1 MSLTIK
7 FFFMKSRTVF
17 ISIFAMLLNVAV
29 FANNSE
35 RFVELAGSSVK
46 ISAVANTKAITVN
59 VNNLLNDVLEV
70 SLEDAD
76 GVILYTETAKNT
88 NSFTKR
94 LSLVNLDAGHYV
106 LTIKK
111 NLVKTVQPFELTA
124 TSVIIS
130 ENERKEK
137 FLPNIT
143 QKGNKL
149 DVNVLLG
156 KYSNV
161 HVLIYD
167 NEGRLVFEETNYVVL
182 DLHKRF
188 DLSKLGTGT
197 YLVEV
202 VAGEEVQYSTLSL

>member
-1 MSLTIK
+1 
-7 FFFMKSRTVF
+7 MKSRTVF

-46 ISAVANTKAITVN
+46 ISAVANTKALTVN
-59 VNNLLNDVLEV
+59 VNNLVNDVLEV
-70 SLEDAD
+70 SLQDAV
-76 GVILYTETAKNT
+76 GVVLYSETVKNT

-94 LSLVNLDAGHYV
+94 LSLVNLDAGHYI
-106 LTIKK
+106 LIIRK
-111 NLVKTVQPFELTA
+111 NLVKTVQPFELTE

-137 FLPNIT
+137 FLPNIF

-149 DVNVLLG
+149 DINVLLG

-167 NEGRLVFEETNYVVL
+167 NEGRLMFEETNYVVL

-188 DLSKLGTGT
+188 DLSNLSTGT

-202 VAGEEVQYSTLSL
+202 IAGDEVQYSTVSL

>member
-1 MSLTIK
+1 
-7 FFFMKSRTVF
+7 MKSRTVF

-59 VNNLLNDVLEV
+59 VNNLVNDVLEV
-70 SLEDAD
+70 SLQDAV
-76 GVILYTETAKNT
+76 GVILYSETVKNT

-94 LSLVNLDAGHYV
+94 LSLVNLDAGHYI
-106 LTIKK
+106 LIIRK
-111 NLVKTVQPFELTA
+111 NLVKTVQPFELTE

-137 FLPNIT
+137 FLPNIF

-149 DVNVLLG
+149 DINVLLG

-167 NEGRLVFEETNYVVL
+167 NEGRLMFEETNYVVL

-188 DLSKLGTGT
+188 DLSNLSTGT

-202 VAGEEVQYSTLSL
+202 IAGDEVQYSTVSL

>member
-7 FFFMKSRTVF
+7 FLFMKSRTVF

-46 ISAVANTKAITVN
+46 ISAVANTKALTVN
-59 VNNLLNDVLEV
+59 VNNLVNDVLEV
-70 SLEDAD
+70 SLQDAV
-76 GVILYTETAKNT
+76 GVVLYSETVKNT

-94 LSLVNLDAGHYV
+94 LSLVNLDAGHYI
-106 LTIKK
+106 LIIRK
-111 NLVKTVQPFELTA
+111 NLVKTVQPFELTE

-137 FLPNIT
+137 FLPNIF

-149 DVNVLLG
+149 DINVLLG

-167 NEGRLVFEETNYVVL
+167 NEGRLMFEETNYVVL

-188 DLSKLGTGT
+188 DLSNLSTGT

-202 VAGEEVQYSTLSL
+202 IAGDEVQYSTVSL

>member
-1 MSLTIK
+1 
-7 FFFMKSRTVF
+7 MKSRTVF

-137 FLPNIT
+137 FLPKII

-188 DLSKLGTGT
+188 DLTKLGTGT

>member
-188 DLSKLGTGT
+188 DLTKLGTGT

>member
-1 MSLTIK
+1 
-7 FFFMKSRTVF
+7 MKSRTVF

-94 LSLVNLDAGHYV
+94 LSLVNLDAGRYV

-188 DLSKLGTGT
+188 DLTKLGTGT

-202 VAGEEVQYSTLSL
+202 VAGEEVQYSTISL

>member
-1 MSLTIK
+1 
-7 FFFMKSRTVF
+7 
-17 ISIFAMLLNVAV
+17 MLLNVAV

-46 ISAVANTKAITVN
+46 ISAVANTKALTVN
-59 VNNLLNDVLEV
+59 VNNLVNDVLEV
-70 SLEDAD
+70 SLQDAV
-76 GVILYTETAKNT
+76 GVVLYSETVKNT

-94 LSLVNLDAGHYV
+94 LSLVNLDAGHYILV
-106 LTIKK
+106 IRK
-111 NLVKTVQPFELTA
+111 NLVKTVQPFELTE

-137 FLPNIT
+137 FLPNIF

-149 DVNVLLG
+149 DINVLLG

-167 NEGRLVFEETNYVVL
+167 NEGRLMFEETNYVVL

-188 DLSKLGTGT
+188 DLSNLSTGT

-202 VAGEEVQYSTLSL
+202 IAGDEVQYSTVSL

>member
-1 MSLTIK
+1 
-7 FFFMKSRTVF
+7 MKSRTVF
-17 ISIFAMLLNVAV
+17 ISIFAMLLNVAI

>member
-7 FFFMKSRTVF
+7 FLFMKSRTVF

-46 ISAVANTKAITVN
+46 ISAVANTKALTVN
-59 VNNLLNDVLEV
+59 VNNLVNDVLEV
-70 SLEDAD
+70 SLQDAV
-76 GVILYTETAKNT
+76 GVVLYSETVKNT

-94 LSLVNLDAGHYV
+94 LSLVNLDAGHYILV
-106 LTIKK
+106 IRK
-111 NLVKTVQPFELTA
+111 NLVKTVQPFELTE

-137 FLPNIT
+137 FLPNIF

-149 DVNVLLG
+149 DINVLLG

-167 NEGRLVFEETNYVVL
+167 NEGRLMFEETNYVVL

-188 DLSKLGTGT
+188 DLSNLSTGT

-202 VAGEEVQYSTLSL
+202 IAGDEVQYSTVSL

>member
-1 MSLTIK
+1 
-7 FFFMKSRTVF
+7 MKSRTVF

-46 ISAVANTKAITVN
+46 ISAVANTKALTVN
-59 VNNLLNDVLEV
+59 VNNLVNDVLEV
-70 SLEDAD
+70 SLQDAV
-76 GVILYTETAKNT
+76 GVVLYSETVKNT

-94 LSLVNLDAGHYV
+94 LSLVNLDAGHYILV
-106 LTIKK
+106 IRK
-111 NLVKTVQPFELTA
+111 NLVKTVQPFELTE

-137 FLPNIT
+137 FLPNIF

-149 DVNVLLG
+149 DINVLLG

-167 NEGRLVFEETNYVVL
+167 NEGRLMFEETNYVVL

-188 DLSKLGTGT
+188 DLSNLSTGT

-202 VAGEEVQYSTLSL
+202 IAGDEVQYSTVSL

>member
-46 ISAVANTKAITVN
+46 ISAVANSKAITVN

-94 LSLVNLDAGHYV
+94 LSLVNLDAGRYV

-188 DLSKLGTGT
+188 DLTKLGTGT

>member
-1 MSLTIK
+1 
-7 FFFMKSRTVF
+7 MKSRTVF

-76 GVILYTETAKNT
+76 GIILYTETAKNT

-188 DLSKLGTGT
+188 DLTKLGTGT

>member
-7 FFFMKSRTVF
+7 FLFMKSRTVF

-59 VNNLLNDVLEV
+59 VNNLVNDVLEV
-70 SLEDAD
+70 SLQDAV
-76 GVILYTETAKNT
+76 GVVLYSETVKNT

-94 LSLVNLDAGHYV
+94 LSLVNLDAGHYI
-106 LTIKK
+106 LIIRK
-111 NLVKTVQPFELTA
+111 NLVKTVQPFELTE

-137 FLPNIT
+137 FLPNIF

-149 DVNVLLG
+149 DINVLLG

-167 NEGRLVFEETNYVVL
+167 NEGRLMFEETNYVVL

-188 DLSKLGTGT
+188 DLSNLSTGT

-202 VAGEEVQYSTLSL
+202 IAGDEVQYSTVSL

>member
-94 LSLVNLDAGHYV
+94 LSLVNLDAGRYV

-188 DLSKLGTGT
+188 DLTKLGTGT

>member
-188 DLSKLGTGT
+188 DLTKLGTGT

-202 VAGEEVQYSTLSL
+202 VAGEEVQYSTISL

>member
-94 LSLVNLDAGHYV
+94 LSLVNLDAGRYV

-188 DLSKLGTGT
+188 DLTKLGTGT

-202 VAGEEVQYSTLSL
+202 VAGEEVQYSTISL

>member
-1 MSLTIK
+1 
-7 FFFMKSRTVF
+7 MKSRTVF

-106 LTIKK
+106 LTDRK
-111 NLVKTVQPFELTA
+111 
-124 TSVIIS
+124 SV
-130 ENERKEK
+130 
-137 FLPNIT
+137 
-143 QKGNKL
+143 
-149 DVNVLLG
+149 V
-156 KYSNV
+156 
-161 HVLIYD
+161 
-167 NEGRLVFEETNYVVL
+167 
-182 DLHKRF
+182 
-188 DLSKLGTGT
+188 
-197 YLVEV
+197 
-202 VAGEEVQYSTLSL
+202 

>member
-1 MSLTIK
+1 
-7 FFFMKSRTVF
+7 MKSRTVF

>member
-1 MSLTIK
+1 MKSFK
-7 FFFMKSRTVF
+7 FFIT
-17 ISIFAMLLNVAV
+17 IFAMLLNVAL

-35 RFVELAGSSVK
+35 RTVELAGSNVR
-46 ISAVANTKAITVN
+46 ISAVANTKAVTLN
-59 VNNLLNDVLEV
+59 VNNLQNDVLEV
-70 SLEDAD
+70 SLEDAQ
-76 GVILYTETAKNT
+76 GVVLYSETAKNT

-94 LSLVNLDAGHYV
+94 LSLINLEAGNYI

-111 NLVKTVQPFELTA
+111 NLVKTVQPFELTE

-137 FLPNIT
+137 FLPNIV
-143 QKGNKL
+143 QKGKKL

-156 KYSNV
+156 NYSNV

-167 NEGRLVFEETNYVVL
+167 NEGRVVFEETNYVVL

-188 DLSKLGTGT
+188 DLSKLGSGI
-197 YLVEV
+197 YLVEI
-202 VAGEEVQYSTLSL
+202 VAGDETQYTTVSL

>member
-1 MSLTIK
+1 
-7 FFFMKSRTVF
+7 MKSRTVF

-188 DLSKLGTGT
+188 DLTKLGTGT

>member
-1 MSLTIK
+1 
-7 FFFMKSRTVF
+7 MKSRTVF

-59 VNNLLNDVLEV
+59 VNNLVNDVLEV
-70 SLEDAD
+70 SLQDAE
-76 GVILYTETAKNT
+76 GIVLYSETAKNT

-94 LSLVNLDAGHYV
+94 LSLVNLDAGRYV
-106 LTIKK
+106 LIIRK
-111 NLVKTVQPFELTA
+111 NLVKTVQPFELTE
-124 TSVIIS
+124 TSVLIS

-137 FLPNIT
+137 FLPNIS
-143 QKGNKL
+143 QKGSKL
-149 DVNVLLG
+149 DINVLLG

>member
-1 MSLTIK
+1 
-7 FFFMKSRTVF
+7 MKSRTVF

-94 LSLVNLDAGHYV
+94 LSLVNLDAGRYV

-188 DLSKLGTGT
+188 DLTKLGTGT

>member
-1 MSLTIK
+1 
-7 FFFMKSRTVF
+7 MKSRTVF

-59 VNNLLNDVLEV
+59 VNNLVNDVLEV
-70 SLEDAD
+70 SLQDAV
-76 GVILYTETAKNT
+76 GVVLYSETAKNT

-94 LSLVNLDAGHYV
+94 LSLVNLDAGHYILV
-106 LTIKK
+106 IRK
-111 NLVKTVQPFELTA
+111 NLVKTVQPFELTE

-137 FLPNIT
+137 FLPNIF

-149 DVNVLLG
+149 DINVLLG

-167 NEGRLVFEETNYVVL
+167 NEGRLMFEETNYVVL

-188 DLSKLGTGT
+188 DLSNLSTGT

-202 VAGEEVQYSTLSL
+202 IAGDEVQYSTVSL

>member
-76 GVILYTETAKNT
+76 GVILYTEIAKNT

-188 DLSKLGTGT
+188 DLTKLGTGT

>member
-1 MSLTIK
+1 
-7 FFFMKSRTVF
+7 MKSRTVF

-59 VNNLLNDVLEV
+59 VNNLVNDVLEV
-70 SLEDAD
+70 SLQDAV
-76 GVILYTETAKNT
+76 GVVLYSETVKNT

-94 LSLVNLDAGHYV
+94 LSLVNLDAGHYILV
-106 LTIKK
+106 IRK
-111 NLVKTVQPFELTA
+111 NLVKTVQPFELTE

-137 FLPNIT
+137 FLPNIF

-149 DVNVLLG
+149 DINVLLG

-167 NEGRLVFEETNYVVL
+167 NEGRLMFEETNYVVL

-188 DLSKLGTGT
+188 DLSNLSTGT

-202 VAGEEVQYSTLSL
+202 IAGDEVQYSTVSL

>member
-1 MSLTIK
+1 
-7 FFFMKSRTVF
+7 MKSRTVF

-59 VNNLLNDVLEV
+59 VNNLVNDVLEV
-70 SLEDAD
+70 SLQDAV
-76 GVILYTETAKNT
+76 GVVLYSETVKNT

-94 LSLVNLDAGHYV
+94 LSLVNLDAGHYI
-106 LTIKK
+106 LIIRK
-111 NLVKTVQPFELTA
+111 NLVKTVQPFELTE

-137 FLPNIT
+137 FLPNIF

-149 DVNVLLG
+149 DINVLLG

-167 NEGRLVFEETNYVVL
+167 NEGRLMFEETNYVVL

-188 DLSKLGTGT
+188 DLSNLSTGT

-202 VAGEEVQYSTLSL
+202 IAGDEVQYSTVSL